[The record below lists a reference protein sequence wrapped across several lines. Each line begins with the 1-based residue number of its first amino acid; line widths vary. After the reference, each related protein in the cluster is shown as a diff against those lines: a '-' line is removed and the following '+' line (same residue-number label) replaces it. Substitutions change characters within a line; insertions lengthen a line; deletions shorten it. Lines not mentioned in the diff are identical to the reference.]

1 MLDNTEDILEKFAK
15 RVIQQSRTRLT
26 KGKMNVNKSLYNSL
40 KYKIDTT
47 PSSFIIHF
55 LMNEYGSY
63 VDRGVKGTKSNYVEN
78 KKTPFS
84 YKPSSNLIG
93 LEAATGTFGKWAKK
107 KGFRLRD
114 PKGKYAKGTYKSIGF
129 IIAQSIKKKGIRATH
144 FFTRSFEQA
153 YEKLPKEIIEAYKLD
168 LEEFI
173 SSSTYQTK

>member
-47 PSSFIIHF
+47 PSSFVIHF

-93 LEAATGTFGKWAKK
+93 LEAATGIFGKWAKK
-107 KGFRLRD
+107 KGFRLRN
-114 PKGKYAKGTYKSIGF
+114 KGKFAKGTYKSIGF

-168 LEEFI
+168 LEQFI
-173 SSSTYQTK
+173 SQRK

>member
-40 KYKIDTT
+40 KYKLETT

-63 VDRGVKGTKSNYVEN
+63 VDRGVKGTNSNYVEN

-84 YKPSSNLIG
+84 YKPSSNVIG
-93 LEAATGTFGKWAKK
+93 LEAKTGIFGKWAKK
-107 KGFRLRD
+107 KRFRLRD